1 MPQLDL
7 VSYFSQFFWLFFFFS
22 FFYLFSIRRIL
33 PRLARGYKFRQEQQ
47 SSSNFSENPF
57 SPSVDCK
64 FGFSRIFLSAFFMKT
79 KFYESFNANLGCEV
93 YGVRTLSRSFS
104 GIFCISPIVAYAT
117 GVGADSRPHTGFVTQ
132 AAVFYLLTWEGTPSI
147 SKPAVSEQKK
157 PVSSKGKKSSAKR
170 TKKRLF
176 IYKKNLN

>member
-1 MPQLDL
+1 
-7 VSYFSQFFWLFFFFS
+7 
-22 FFYLFSIRRIL
+22 
-33 PRLARGYKFRQEQQ
+33 
-47 SSSNFSENPF
+47 
-57 SPSVDCK
+57 
-64 FGFSRIFLSAFFMKT
+64 MKT

-117 GVGADSRPHTGFVTQ
+117 GVGADSRSHTGFVTQ
-132 AAVFYLLTWEGTPSI
+132 AAVFYLLTWEDAPTWEGNPSI

-176 IYKKNLN
+176 INKKNLN

>member
-1 MPQLDL
+1 
-7 VSYFSQFFWLFFFFS
+7 
-22 FFYLFSIRRIL
+22 
-33 PRLARGYKFRQEQQ
+33 
-47 SSSNFSENPF
+47 
-57 SPSVDCK
+57 
-64 FGFSRIFLSAFFMKT
+64 MKT